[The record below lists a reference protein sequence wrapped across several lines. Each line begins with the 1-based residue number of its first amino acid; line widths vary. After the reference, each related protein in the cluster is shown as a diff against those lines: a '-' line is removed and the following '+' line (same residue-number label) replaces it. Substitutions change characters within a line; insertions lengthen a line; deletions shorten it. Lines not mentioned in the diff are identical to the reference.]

1 MAVGLFKLV
10 CGDVII
16 SAYDETP
23 TKYVL
28 RNPFALSVL
37 GRMSPWLI
45 ADASRNPVYEIEKV
59 NVMLG
64 PVEPRKDVMSIY
76 VQQTTGLVAPAPGQ
90 AAGPGGP
97 AGNIPPTRGGNV
109 PPTRGGLM

>member
-1 MAVGLFKLV
+1 MAVGLFKLI
-10 CGDVII
+10 CGDVLI
-16 SAYDETP
+16 SSYDETQ
-23 TKYVL
+23 TKYIL

-76 VQQTTGLVAPAPGQ
+76 VQQTTGLVTPMPGV
-90 AAGPGGP
+90 PSGG
-97 AGNIPPTRGGNV
+97 GNVPPTRGGNV